1 MVFRISRMIPNFS
14 DFPNFLR
21 IFSEHREYFRK
32 FRCMNLKARMHEKL
46 IIFTNLHHFFKAGMR
61 SYFNGGGSTSSA
73 TPPPSMSGRA
83 RSGQILGARSSS
95 ASLPR
100 SPESDLQAM
109 MNVGGSSGS
118 AQGSLGSHGSN
129 QEVYVNIY
137 QNTNHP
143 SLFVSVPLILI
154 KKNHARHFKTR
165 SESKQ
170 MMIRPPT

>member
-1 MVFRISRMIPNFS
+1 
-14 DFPNFLR
+14 
-21 IFSEHREYFRK
+21 
-32 FRCMNLKARMHEKL
+32 
-46 IIFTNLHHFFKAGMR
+46 MR

-83 RSGQILGARSSS
+83 RSGQILGAQRSSS

-100 SPESDLQAM
+100 SPENDLQAM

-143 SLFVSVPLILI
+143 SLFVSETTNFSHFSKFFNMRQKPSICPKIHILKILFFDKIHILKISFLAKFTFVKFQVSFFTKFTFFKI
-154 KKNHARHFKTR
+154 KFWG
-165 SESKQ
+165 
-170 MMIRPPT
+170 IVG

>member
-1 MVFRISRMIPNFS
+1 
-14 DFPNFLR
+14 
-21 IFSEHREYFRK
+21 
-32 FRCMNLKARMHEKL
+32 
-46 IIFTNLHHFFKAGMR
+46 MR

-143 SLFVSVPLILI
+143 SLFVSVPTNFNLRFQLTFGTKFVLIGSS
-154 KKNHARHFKTR
+154 FKMTR
-165 SESKQ
+165 LLLAATSAHNQNCYLSANFNQ
-170 MMIRPPT
+170 YLSRNYICFDW